1 MALIKKQSENR
12 IGAGR
17 PGPGRP
23 PGSPNRITAEVR
35 ERFADLLADNQPRLQ
50 GWLDEVA
57 AKDPRAAFELWL
69 RMAEFVIPKLH
80 RVQQI
85 DPAAQFALPN
95 IDLGEDRVASV
106 RWAAPTDP

>member
-1 MALIKKQSENR
+1 MGALKKHGKT
-12 IGAGR
+12 IGGGLA
-17 PGPGRP
+17 GPGRP

-80 RVQQI
+80 RVQQLDSPH
-85 DPAAQFALPN
+85 DPLVVN
-95 IDLGEDRVASV
+95 VI
-106 RWAAPTDP
+106 RWGKPTD

>member
-1 MALIKKQSENR
+1 MIKKQSENR

-35 ERFADLLADNQPRLQ
+35 ERFADLVDANTPRLQ
-50 GWLDEVA
+50 LWLDEVA
-57 AKDPRAAFELWL
+57 AKDPKAAFELWL

-85 DPAAQFALPN
+85 DPQQESLVVN
-95 IDLGEDRVASV
+95 VLGWGD
-106 RWAAPTDP
+106 PTD